1 MCCLL
6 ICLGGSTRKSVSS
19 SEIPAEHLKF
29 PSAQSQSAILNSV
42 PTPQLMAPILGRRL
56 RMQQSQFLGSRT
68 WATFRM
74 MAFRAFPRF
83 PWTWGG
89 NRVTPTILSQCNHRF
104 CCTKDMK
111 PCDTDTETPKSL
123 GPWIE
128 TPSTTTI
135 GPSLALHIRR
145 SASDN
150 QGGRHEFERVSSH
163 LSIDHLSFI
172 WTKKNVASQPRWL
185 LFDRPWVSWASVAS
199 PGLFP
204 GPTGWRSDLWVQGAL
219 PMQLLLEFLR
229 RGVLS
234 GTSECWCCC
243 DGIKHHLPIILSL
256 VLRKFLDPNP

>member
-19 SEIPAEHLKF
+19 SEIPAEHLKL
-29 PSAQSQSAILNSV
+29 PSAQCQSAILNSV

-56 RMQQSQFLGSRT
+56 LMQQPQFLGSRT

-89 NRVTPTILSQCNHRF
+89 NRVTPTILSQCIGFAAPKTWNHVILILKLPNHLVPESKHLPPLSVLHLLF
-104 CCTKDMK
+104 TSGDLPATTKVAGMNLRGSQA
-111 PCDTDTETPKSL
+111 TY
-123 GPWIE
+123 
-128 TPSTTTI
+128 PSI
-135 GPSLALHIRR
+135 IYHSYA
-145 SASDN
+145 
-150 QGGRHEFERVSSH
+150 Q
-163 LSIDHLSFI
+163 
-172 WTKKNVASQPRWL
+172 KKHVASQPRWF

-204 GPTGWRSDLWVQGAL
+204 DPTGWRSDLWVQGAL

-234 GTSECWCCC
+234 GTAECWCCC
-243 DGIKHHLPIILSL
+243 DGIKHNLPIILSL